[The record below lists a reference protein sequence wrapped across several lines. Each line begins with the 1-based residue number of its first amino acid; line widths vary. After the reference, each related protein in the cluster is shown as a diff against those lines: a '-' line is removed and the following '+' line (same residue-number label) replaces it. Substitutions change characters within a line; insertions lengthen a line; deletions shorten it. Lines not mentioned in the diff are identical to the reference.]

1 MKKARDPFYVSIY
14 IVIFL
19 PILLFVVNEIM
30 IIAVGIRSLNENNLD
45 KLLHI
50 LGGTVVALSASGGL
64 WRLARWK
71 ILAIH
76 DKNVFSLLVFG
87 CVCFVVIGWEI
98 FEYVIYHPFEF
109 LTYGDTI
116 ADMVCGLFGGAFAV
130 CTLRFMSFNKIV
142 Y

>member
-1 MKKARDPFYVSIY
+1 MCFTAFDVFECFLFSDVFGGFRMFFY
-14 IVIFL
+14 
-19 PILLFVVNEIM
+19 
-30 IIAVGIRSLNENNLD
+30 
-45 KLLHI
+45 
-50 LGGTVVALSASGGL
+50 
-64 WRLARWK
+64 
-71 ILAIH
+71 
-76 DKNVFSLLVFG
+76 VFG